1 MAILYSGSMISQ
13 MFGNLLAAGL
23 IGGLDGKLGHEGWRW
38 LYFVEGAITM
48 LCALVAPFIREYLS
62 WS

>member
-1 MAILYSGSMISQ
+1 MISQ